1 MDISSIEKVLIEKNI
16 NYKIANDCSGIKI
29 KFGWFIGSFLVKYDH
44 EKDTLI
50 YGSKIRWILYALMLI
65 IWGYLLTTLSGLGL
79 SVFGLSIGFT
89 FIQSIVRELK
99 VLSIKRAVSND
110 VLITS

>member
-1 MDISSIEKVLIEKNI
+1 MDIASIEKALIEKNI

-29 KFGWFIGSFLVKYDH
+29 KFGWFLGNFLVKYDH

-50 YGSKIRWILYALMLI
+50 YGAKTRWFLYPLI
-65 IWGYLLTTLSGLGL
+65 IVLWVHILTTLSGLGL
-79 SVFGLSIGFT
+79 SLFSLTIGWV

-99 VLSIKRAVSND
+99 ILSIKRAVSND